1 MKAFMVSFVG
11 LMLHVAVDGMP
22 NRKLL
27 SGGKMINFVCGAK
40 SGNVP
45 LFDKEGQRSRIFQ
58 LRDQIT
64 KAAGLKTSNLLL
76 KGGGKVLF
84 DNDLVPDVS
93 KIDVVEQQ
101 LPDLSKLNKQPL
113 YLKLMGDGE
122 IIVRVG
128 KHSKYE
134 YMQFKA
140 MDGSLFSS

>member
-1 MKAFMVSFVG
+1 MISFVG
-11 LMLHVAVDGMP
+11 LMLHVAVNGMP
-22 NRKLL
+22 KRKLL
-27 SGGKMINFVCGAK
+27 SGGKMITFECGAI
-40 SGNVP
+40 SGKVP
-45 LFDKEGQRSRIFQ
+45 MFYKEGQRSRILQ

-64 KAAGLKTSNLLL
+64 KSAGLETSNLLL
-76 KGGGKVLF
+76 KSGGKVLF
-84 DNDLVPDVS
+84 DNDLVPHVS

-128 KHSKYE
+128 KHSKYQ